1 MGFIT
6 NFFNKILSKIEF
18 NKSLSR
24 FKNYIYLKEKGMKFL
39 EVITYEDYKENK
51 EFYEYIINNFPN
63 NYSIEKE
70 KFSKLPYLINDHN
83 LNVERLCYKLDSF
96 SFDLIIK
103 NPLLFTDENLADY
116 RKLQNEL
123 DNYII
128 KDTKYKNK
136 QNELKE
142 IINNIN
148 LIQIQYKFINVY
160 EQITKLNYNYYYDI
174 DDINKINFKLK
185 PIKENIKALGKQY
198 YSFENIDNIEYLVEQ
213 NNEKYVNCNLNNK
226 IFDSINGNSLDKEQR
241 KAILQDEKSNLI
253 IAGAGSGK
261 TLTICGKVKF
271 LIEINKIQPEQI
283 LLLSYSKKS
292 CDDLTIKINKI
303 NENLRVNTFH
313 KLGLD
318 ILTKSNEKKQTIE
331 EQFDAII
338 EKYFREEI
346 KKDIEM
352 MRKVLLYISLYKNS
366 FNVNQKYD
374 NKGDLYQEIKKN
386 DFKTLKTS
394 LVEMT
399 NDKENKET
407 IKKEYVKSYEELAI
421 ANYYFING
429 IDYIYEF
436 PYCKNVATNEKRQY
450 TPDFYLE
457 KYKIYHEHYGIDKN
471 GRANQ
476 YDGEEE
482 KKYLDGI
489 VWKRKIHTLYNT
501 KCIETYSYEFEN
513 CTIFEKLEKS
523 LKENGVVFK
532 PLEKIQI
539 IDALNSIYNN
549 KNFKSFINLIKTFL
563 NLYKSK
569 YRDETEFEKLK
580 IKSFTNNFEKTRTIL
595 FLDIVKKVYVYYENY
610 IKMENKIDFDDMILK
625 ATDCIDNVQGFNY
638 KYIIV
643 DEFQD
648 ISFSRM
654 QFLKK
659 LIEKGNSKLF
669 AVGDDWQAIYRF
681 EGCDLDI
688 FLNFEKYFGYSNI
701 SYITLTYRNSQE
713 LQSIVGD
720 FIKKNPEQISKT
732 IKSNKR
738 LNNPI
743 KIAYYDDDKIS
754 SFIEILRN
762 IYREDCVANILVLG
776 RHNKD
781 INDLLCDKFE
791 LKNGNLIFKK
801 YDGFKIKY
809 STVHGSKGL
818 EADYVILINADDSIY
833 GFPNKI
839 EDDKIL
845 NLVLSNKSK
854 YEFAEERR
862 LWYVALT
869 RTKTYTYILVN
880 ENKPSCFVKEI
891 ENDCEVI
898 VNKTDKQKNKISCPY
913 CKTGSLVLQDNKFYR
928 CSNYPYCKYK
938 LQDLKAVNNKK
949 CPECGDF
956 LIYRKGKNNFPFYG
970 CHGYPLCTYTEK
982 YIPKSKIYTK

>member
-51 EFYEYIINNFPN
+51 EFYEYIINKFPN

-174 DDINKINFKLK
+174 DDINKINLKLK

-198 YSFENIDNIEYLVEQ
+198 YSFENIDNIEYLVKQ

-331 EQFDAII
+331 EQFDTII

-352 MRKVLLYISLYKNS
+352 MRN
-366 FNVNQKYD
+366 
-374 NKGDLYQEIKKN
+374 
-386 DFKTLKTS
+386 
-394 LVEMT
+394 
-399 NDKENKET
+399 
-407 IKKEYVKSYEELAI
+407 EL
-421 ANYYFING
+421 N
-429 IDYIYEF
+429 
-436 PYCKNVATNEKRQY
+436 
-450 TPDFYLE
+450 
-457 KYKIYHEHYGIDKN
+457 
-471 GRANQ
+471 
-476 YDGEEE
+476 
-482 KKYLDGI
+482 
-489 VWKRKIHTLYNT
+489 
-501 KCIETYSYEFEN
+501 
-513 CTIFEKLEKS
+513 
-523 LKENGVVFK
+523 
-532 PLEKIQI
+532 
-539 IDALNSIYNN
+539 
-549 KNFKSFINLIKTFL
+549 
-563 NLYKSK
+563 
-569 YRDETEFEKLK
+569 
-580 IKSFTNNFEKTRTIL
+580 
-595 FLDIVKKVYVYYENY
+595 
-610 IKMENKIDFDDMILK
+610 
-625 ATDCIDNVQGFNY
+625 
-638 KYIIV
+638 
-643 DEFQD
+643 
-648 ISFSRM
+648 
-654 QFLKK
+654 
-659 LIEKGNSKLF
+659 
-669 AVGDDWQAIYRF
+669 
-681 EGCDLDI
+681 
-688 FLNFEKYFGYSNI
+688 
-701 SYITLTYRNSQE
+701 
-713 LQSIVGD
+713 
-720 FIKKNPEQISKT
+720 
-732 IKSNKR
+732 
-738 LNNPI
+738 
-743 KIAYYDDDKIS
+743 
-754 SFIEILRN
+754 
-762 IYREDCVANILVLG
+762 
-776 RHNKD
+776 
-781 INDLLCDKFE
+781 
-791 LKNGNLIFKK
+791 
-801 YDGFKIKY
+801 
-809 STVHGSKGL
+809 
-818 EADYVILINADDSIY
+818 
-833 GFPNKI
+833 
-839 EDDKIL
+839 
-845 NLVLSNKSK
+845 
-854 YEFAEERR
+854 
-862 LWYVALT
+862 
-869 RTKTYTYILVN
+869 
-880 ENKPSCFVKEI
+880 
-891 ENDCEVI
+891 
-898 VNKTDKQKNKISCPY
+898 
-913 CKTGSLVLQDNKFYR
+913 
-928 CSNYPYCKYK
+928 
-938 LQDLKAVNNKK
+938 
-949 CPECGDF
+949 
-956 LIYRKGKNNFPFYG
+956 
-970 CHGYPLCTYTEK
+970 
-982 YIPKSKIYTK
+982 PKSWTE